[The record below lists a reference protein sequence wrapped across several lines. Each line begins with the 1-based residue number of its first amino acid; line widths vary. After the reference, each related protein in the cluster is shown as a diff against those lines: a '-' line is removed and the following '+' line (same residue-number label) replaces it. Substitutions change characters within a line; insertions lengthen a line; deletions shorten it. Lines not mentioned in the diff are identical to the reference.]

1 MVFSGID
8 AVVGFA
14 GGPIVVKLVLIQL
27 ALEPVVFVVHCFQFI
42 HDVFVHHT
50 QGSVLSV

>member
-1 MVFSGID
+1 MFSGI
-8 AVVGFA
+8 VTIVGFA
-14 GGPIVVKLVLIQL
+14 GGPIVTKLALIQL